1 MFPLSQ
7 FLDCQSQT
15 YFNPLPLV
23 SSSVFSLQIPKR
35 SLSHPRLCSP
45 YFFRFPL
52 SPIFILQA
60 VASESMS
67 FLRRR
72 LCNVFLPG
80 MLHSKCKGPH
90 AKLTNEGLFNAALE
104 FYRNRFNKYVLEDY
118 HYHNCHTLP
127 ALRFQLPQL
136 CRVPVHPDPLMLTK
150 LSLHTQQNEIE
161 NDRNLAA

>member
-1 MFPLSQ
+1 M
-7 FLDCQSQT
+7 QT
-15 YFNPLPLV
+15 
-23 SSSVFSLQIPKR
+23 
-35 SLSHPRLCSP
+35 
-45 YFFRFPL
+45 
-52 SPIFILQA
+52 
-60 VASESMS
+60 
-67 FLRRR
+67 
-72 LCNVFLPG
+72 
-80 MLHSKCKGPH
+80 
-90 AKLTNEGLFNAALE
+90 LTNEGLFNAALE

>member
-1 MFPLSQ
+1 MGVKTRQVVRP
-7 FLDCQSQT
+7 DPNVT
-15 YFNPLPLV
+15 YASAWPLPYIYLLQNIFTHTITCCLYNPSLVNLVPSCSLCLSSWTVKAKRTSILFLYV

-90 AKLTNEGLFNAALE
+90 A
-104 FYRNRFNKYVLEDY
+104 
-118 HYHNCHTLP
+118 
-127 ALRFQLPQL
+127 
-136 CRVPVHPDPLMLTK
+136 
-150 LSLHTQQNEIE
+150 
-161 NDRNLAA
+161 NLDK